1 MRCRTAAGRL
11 FLFLPNDQSMSCRA
25 AVIGSDSLKGRVHC
39 GGAAYWAIT
48 LSLVPLTGAVSLASA
63 WVLVRNYDYK
73 TRGGHDLPV
82 GEVRLHCLEMR
93 CGDFRNC
100 VIS

>member
-1 MRCRTAAGRL
+1 
-11 FLFLPNDQSMSCRA
+11 MSCCA
-25 AVIGSDSLKGRVHC
+25 AVIVSDSLKGRVRC
-39 GGAAYWAIT
+39 GGIAYWAIT

-82 GEVRLHCLEMR
+82 GEVRLHYLEMR
-93 CGDFRNC
+93 CGGFR
-100 VIS
+100 

>member
-1 MRCRTAAGRL
+1 MPYSRRAKHLCNR
-11 FLFLPNDQSMSCRA
+11 NMSCCA
-25 AVIGSDSLKGRVHC
+25 AVIVSDSLKGRVRC
-39 GGAAYWAIT
+39 GGIAYWAIT

-82 GEVRLHCLEMR
+82 GEVRLHYLEMR
-93 CGDFRNC
+93 CGGFR
-100 VIS
+100 